1 MAKACKKI
9 CHATELDAL
18 THIRKLKEKN
28 KGRKFA
34 VYYCAFHNAYH
45 VTHKTTG
52 GKNFLK
58 YVDK

>member
-1 MAKACKKI
+1 MAKECKKI
-9 CHATELDAL
+9 PHKTETDAL
-18 THIRKLKEKN
+18 KHIRQLKEKN
-28 KGRKFA
+28 KGKKFA

-45 VTHKTTG
+45 VTHKITG